1 MRLAVFFHLVV
12 CPLALNLANTP
23 NERVEGS
30 LSLSKS
36 KGQSL
41 WTSASY
47 DTCQCNEAPPNLK
60 PRQGRLQIPASR
72 YDITLVT
79 TSVGESDKLQ
89 QSLKCNKEFVNRT
102 IVITTPSDWET
113 QRVCFLFGVHCHVTD
128 AFHLNKD
135 KFNKGRALR
144 EVQLELHREA
154 SSNSVAMIMDSDVC
168 LPPNFL
174 DMLPSEMPLD
184 IIFSVTER
192 CMFATPQDYSRGFP
206 ALQAKWSYQT
216 MGFLQMYIAH
226 SAAPTYPEDFSTAAR
241 SDLAFGQYFKQRKV
255 LPIIVMHM
263 GISPGSW
270 MAESKNNS
278 GAVSTDTWAS
288 AALPPDGACPCC
300 SEKKERCV
308 GRKCSPLP

>member
-1 MRLAVFFHLVV
+1 MQLSVFFHLVG
-12 CPLALNLANTP
+12 CALALNLPDITK
-23 NERVEGS
+23 ERVEGS
-30 LSLSKS
+30 LSLSRNKD
-36 KGQSL
+36 QSL

-47 DTCQCNEAPPNLK
+47 DTCQCSESPPNLK
-60 PRQGRLQIPASR
+60 PRQGRFQIATSR

-102 IVITTPSDWET
+102 IVITTPSDTET
-113 QRVCFLFGVHCHVTD
+113 QRVCFLFGVRCHVTD
-128 AFHLNKD
+128 AFRLNND

-154 SSNSVAMIMDSDVC
+154 SSNSVAMIIDSDVC

-174 DMLPSEMPLD
+174 ELLPSEMPLD
-184 IIFSVTER
+184 VLFSVNER
-192 CMFATPQDYSRGFP
+192 CMFATPQDYSRGWP

-226 SAAPTYPEDFSTAAR
+226 SSAPTYPEDFPTAAR
-241 SDLAFGQYFKQRKV
+241 SDLEFGTYFKQRKV

-263 GISPGSW
+263 GISPGGW
-270 MAESKNNS
+270 MAGSKNTS
-278 GAVSTDTWAS
+278 GADSGDTWAS

-300 SEKKERCV
+300 SEKTTRCI
-308 GRKCSPLP
+308 GRKCSPLR